1 MPVLKT
7 AARKGYEV
15 MVWGMAI
22 SPCVVFHPA
31 DLQVLV
37 DQFYFIQDL
46 VGRIRGRKINAPVT
60 HCSHDSGLPSFFFM
74 RDVNRHQK
82 APKAVLLCLSLGL
95 AQIPPC
101 VYLL

>member
-31 DLQVLV
+31 DRQVPCSC
-37 DQFYFIQDL
+37 
-46 VGRIRGRKINAPVT
+46 RPVLLY
-60 HCSHDSGLPSFFFM
+60 SGLS
-74 RDVNRHQK
+74 
-82 APKAVLLCLSLGL
+82 
-95 AQIPPC
+95 
-101 VYLL
+101 

>member
-1 MPVLKT
+1 MGEWQLVL
-7 AARKGYEV
+7 V
-15 MVWGMAI
+15 LSFIPLI
-22 SPCVVFHPA
+22 SRY
-31 DLQVLV
+31 LVLV

-46 VGRIRGRKINAPVT
+46 VDRIRGRKINAPVT